1 MVFALIESKPAQ
13 DLDYFSQRRPLIRE
27 DSGVFFIAG
36 TYFSNITSFNLV
48 FNLEYEVIDQSI
60 IRKRIQAERAALD
73 KNEQVT
79 FSLEICQ
86 QILQGEVLS
95 NAEHIAFYLPVRG
108 EADPSYL
115 QTFEALAD
123 KKFYLPILS
132 ATKQH
137 HLEFA
142 LYNETT
148 PMKMNRFKIL
158 EPDIKQS
165 ELLSDPKQLDAVIM
179 PLVAI
184 DNKGNRIGMGG
195 GFYDRTFAFRKNE
208 QCKPHLIGFAYDF
221 QLIDKQTPQQWDIPT
236 DSIALQSNYISIN
249 Q

>member
-1 MVFALIESKPAQ
+1 MVFARIESRPAQ
-13 DLDYFSQRRPLIRE
+13 DLDSCSQRRPLIRK

-36 TYFSNITSFNLV
+36 TYFYNIRSFNLV
-48 FNLEYEVIDQSI
+48 FNLVYEVVDQSI

-73 KNEQVT
+73 KHKQAT

-86 QILQGEVLS
+86 QVLQSEVLK

-115 QTFEALAD
+115 QTFEVLSN

-132 ATKQH
+132 STKQH

-142 LYNETT
+142 LYNEKT
-148 PMKMNRFKIL
+148 PMKMNRFRIL
-158 EPDIKQS
+158 EPDIKQG
-165 ELLSDPKQLDAVIM
+165 ELLWHPEKLDAVIM

-184 DNKGNRIGMGG
+184 DHQGNRIGMGG
-195 GFYDRTFAFRKNE
+195 GFYDRTFAFRKGN
-208 QCKPHLIGFAYDF
+208 QCKPRLIGFAYDS
-221 QLIDKQTPQQWDIPT
+221 QLIDRQTPQQWDVPV
-236 DSIALQSNYISIN
+236 DSIALQSDYINIDK
-249 Q
+249 